1 MKADRGIILS
11 SKELHALKKNNSN
24 CSLILISLK
33 CGTSVK
39 NYLSNSFFPACI
51 LLCNKNKA
59 LYRFLYIF
67 AKFVEMIILTAFQRL
82 LKAVRVSKISFKIKN
97 DIIKNLVCV
106 NRILD
111 LKQNQFLKISK
122 IININKKFGYS
133 FYNKKQS
140 LFYLLAF
147 LLKNIKNK
155 CSRNLYFA
163 KSSASFFDVI
173 IFVTA
178 EGCIFFKNIVMGRS
192 SK

>member
-1 MKADRGIILS
+1 
-11 SKELHALKKNNSN
+11 
-24 CSLILISLK
+24 
-33 CGTSVK
+33 
-39 NYLSNSFFPACI
+39 
-51 LLCNKNKA
+51 
-59 LYRFLYIF
+59 
-67 AKFVEMIILTAFQRL
+67 MIILTAFQRL
-82 LKAVRVSKISFKIKN
+82 LKAVRVSQFSFKIKN

-111 LKQNQFLKISK
+111 LKQNQILKISK
-122 IININKKFGYS
+122 IINKKFGYS

-163 KSSASFFDVI
+163 KSSASLFDVI

-178 EGCIFFKNIVMGRS
+178 EGGIFFKNIVMGRS

>member
-1 MKADRGIILS
+1 
-11 SKELHALKKNNSN
+11 
-24 CSLILISLK
+24 
-33 CGTSVK
+33 
-39 NYLSNSFFPACI
+39 
-51 LLCNKNKA
+51 
-59 LYRFLYIF
+59 
-67 AKFVEMIILTAFQRL
+67 MIILTAFQRL
-82 LKAVRVSKISFKIKN
+82 LKAVRVSKFSFKIKN

-122 IININKKFGYS
+122 IINKKFGYS

-147 LLKNIKNK
+147 LLKNIKNNYQRYAFGG
-155 CSRNLYFA
+155 SRNLYFA

-178 EGCIFFKNIVMGRS
+178 EGGIFFKNIVMGRS

>member
-1 MKADRGIILS
+1 
-11 SKELHALKKNNSN
+11 
-24 CSLILISLK
+24 
-33 CGTSVK
+33 
-39 NYLSNSFFPACI
+39 
-51 LLCNKNKA
+51 
-59 LYRFLYIF
+59 
-67 AKFVEMIILTAFQRL
+67 MIILTAFQRL
-82 LKAVRVSKISFKIKN
+82 LKAVRVSVFLII

-147 LLKNIKNK
+147 LLKNIKNNYQRYAFGG
-155 CSRNLYFA
+155 SRNLYFA

-178 EGCIFFKNIVMGRS
+178 EGGIFFKNIVMGRS

>member
-1 MKADRGIILS
+1 
-11 SKELHALKKNNSN
+11 
-24 CSLILISLK
+24 
-33 CGTSVK
+33 
-39 NYLSNSFFPACI
+39 
-51 LLCNKNKA
+51 
-59 LYRFLYIF
+59 
-67 AKFVEMIILTAFQRL
+67 MIVLTAFQRL
-82 LKAVRVSKISFKIKN
+82 LKAVRVSKISLIDN
-97 DIIKNLVCV
+97 IKNLVCV

-155 CSRNLYFA
+155 CSRNLYFS

-178 EGCIFFKNIVMGRS
+178 EGGIFLKNIVMGRS